1 MARKPDIQYIRQFYV
16 PGSEA
21 QVIEFKP
28 AQPAQK
34 TQPANPQPTTQTQCQ
49 PHKKQKQEVDV
60 VAVCGSFLLI
70 VTLVLMLA
78 GMFQLHA
85 ATREN
90 RKMEEYVL
98 ALKNERAVLQRDYES
113 GYDLNQIQEMAKS
126 LGMVPKEQVQ
136 TFTINPV
143 VPQPEPEPSWWE
155 NLCWFMKGLFA

>member
-28 AQPAQK
+28 AQTVQK
-34 TQPANPQPTTQTQCQ
+34 KKPANHQPTAQPQPQ
-49 PHKKQKQEVDV
+49 PRKKEVLEVDP
-60 VAVCGSFLLI
+60 VAVCGSFVLVVMLLMM
-70 VTLVLMLA
+70 LV
-78 GMFQLHA
+78 GMVHLHSA
-85 ATREN
+85 AQEN
-90 RKMEEYVL
+90 RQMEEYVL

-113 GYDLNQIQEMAKS
+113 QYDLNQIQEMAKS

-136 TFTINPV
+136 TFYINPV

-155 NLCWFMKGLFA
+155 NLWWFMKGLFA